1 MGRINYKLET
11 NIMIENNG
19 ITPNLNTQV
28 QITEND
34 VQEVMNE
41 HPLFKVMVENK
52 ALRRIIQGQ
61 SEYIK
66 DIKKTIIIPRT
77 KKENCPTEFKTHSKN
92 NGEIEYGFRI

>member
-1 MGRINYKLET
+1 
-11 NIMIENNG
+11 MIENNG

-52 ALRRIIQGQ
+52 SLRRIIQGQ

-66 DIKKTIIIPRT
+66 KFQDPKNQIVPPFLEDIPKSEVKK
-77 KKENCPTEFKTHSKN
+77 
-92 NGEIEYGFRI
+92 NG